1 MFEDDFPE
9 IDNSQF
15 EKRVLLKNLRW
26 IDYQINSLID
36 DRKKTLEKISEIN
49 KKQGEYEYE
58 APNLPDSV
66 RFGGMSRDE

>member
-49 KKQGEYEYE
+49 KKQGEDEYE